1 MARVSFDTVPR
12 KVFFSCFSFPC
23 FLFFLFVSTLIQISA
38 DPTLRSST
46 PILNATSKQ
55 GNSATLMTA
64 LIKPQSFASLDPP
77 ARTVRYRQQP
87 FPSEALLKIHY
98 SGVRKNLRK
107 EINCVFSVVSIL
119 GEDVRGCSLDVGSVE
134 YRIKEKGGGISVCSL
149 AQPSSGADP
158 WKMAITASS
167 LPFGTSEPVIFSF
180 SSNRIILW

>member
-12 KVFFSCFSFPC
+12 KVFFL
-23 FLFFLFVSTLIQISA
+23 LFFFSLLSFVICLF
-38 DPTLRSST
+38 RSST

-77 ARTVRYRQQP
+77 ARTVRYRQ
-87 FPSEALLKIHY
+87 IHY

-119 GEDVRGCSLDVGSVE
+119 GEDVRGCPLDDGSVE

-167 LPFGTSEPVIFSF
+167 LPFGTSEPVVFSF